1 VLHYTIIFKTT
12 LVSFTPLKK
21 KRKRKVTEKLVFQ
34 EGVVKI
40 FFQLW
45 KFLQKYLFAQRQI

>member
-1 VLHYTIIFKTT
+1 MLIM
-12 LVSFTPLKK
+12 
-21 KRKRKVTEKLVFQ
+21 EKSIFQ
-34 EGVVKI
+34 EGVANI